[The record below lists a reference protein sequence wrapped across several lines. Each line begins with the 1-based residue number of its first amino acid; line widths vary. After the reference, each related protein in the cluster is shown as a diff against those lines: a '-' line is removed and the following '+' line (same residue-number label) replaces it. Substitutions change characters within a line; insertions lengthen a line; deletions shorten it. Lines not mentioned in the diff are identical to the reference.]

1 MSQFHPTQHAG
12 DNDFQMWQ
20 QQMVFKQLQEF
31 QRQQQLQQPDHGARM
46 QPSFGQFH
54 APAKPSPADQ
64 LSTMSNEMTNN
75 EAMNSAWPHNFA
87 TGDPNL
93 TSNSQML
100 NNGSANWDQIV
111 GAPGVGN
118 FVNGSM
124 FANAQNHSMRP
135 MGLATNQVDQ
145 SFYPMHA
152 TSSRGSGNQY
162 SQFLGIPADSQNAM
176 ARVGP
181 DQTEKTSRPFN
192 SSMNEHGLHL
202 QGASSLM
209 QNFRGKGG
217 FLGHSPMQSQGDNIK
232 AGSPVTMNHLQHG
245 FQTQDFHGR
254 QNQVELQ
261 VGVQEKSAM
270 QVGQPSGR
278 ASLDPTEEK
287 ILFGNDEDSNWGALL
302 RGDNDNGNTLDND
315 NYGGAYSSLQSG
327 SWSALMQ
334 EALQSTTSENSP
346 KEEWSGL
353 SFHKSEQIIANNSM
367 SGRDEN
373 KLAGLSG
380 TNLENVRPQ
389 SSSSYVDGT
398 MNNANLASFQ
408 HAMRTPY
415 ERRDQM
421 PRGSPSAT
429 VNNHQSASE
438 VNNGY
443 FQQSAKQNQSDGRQ
457 EQAHIAN
464 GVWAHQKSELLRN
477 NLQSTGAHGT
487 PHGAHGGFWMS
498 QQSTADHN
506 INRESSNNPND
517 WKANNALGQDMSSTH
532 NVFNSNEN
540 SWKSG
545 GGNANSVQRLQ
556 QRKSDISTAQI
567 PNESSDGKN
576 ISMMGSSIP
585 MMTQDHYQMITGRS
599 GEQVGM
605 NRNIGHRVS
614 ETSES
619 PGKSA
624 DQRPSD
630 FNQEYLNATPNE
642 RQAHLLNHGQHIT
655 SDSAP
660 RRHSVFSGKESEN
673 LSQSSQQAMASY
685 MLQNRAMGSSG
696 MNIGPPG
703 NPVSNSPFPPQ
714 SHQLRNNMQHHFGT
728 NTHVSNSMPSVSE
741 KMMMAQEQLQSR
753 HGLPNNSSALHFGGT
768 DTGLPQNRAVQNSQH
783 MLQLLH
789 KVDNSRNSN
798 AVADVPNNSLG
809 AVSAQQQLNHPSL
822 QGFGLRLAPPSQ
834 RQSNSGNLWSSQT
847 NADTKQSDQSAQE
860 DDRSQLPSTPS
871 QSLTP
876 QHTNSQSSPFHSSE
890 TENTGQAIGR
900 FPQLS
905 SGQQYPAAADDRSS
919 PVPMLQQPQQGS
931 SATVFKNVWTNIS
944 AQRLAGMQ
952 ANKITPNILQS
963 MMFPNNAAPS
973 NLWSS
978 QKTDD
983 QGQKAATPDMATSSA
998 NSQNQDSKQ
1007 VVDSDAGLASSQKAN
1022 FESAGATISGGNESL
1037 QKASSDGNFVNAVPS
1052 FAQLRQQGIMGAK
1065 QGENPGANFQ
1075 AMNAS
1080 HNGANSSGGIVLHG
1094 SPAPS
1099 NIQQQNYSLLH
1110 QMQAL
1115 RHTDVD
1121 PGSSVGKTIRPD
1133 VGSDA
1138 SQIDWKSGQRFA
1150 HVANNSNKS
1159 SVDNIGSPGVPGSFP
1174 SDMKMLSFASRN
1186 EERNHNIPS
1195 QLPSGERPPHGLVTG
1210 QNDDQNQV
1218 QPAGTSAASN
1228 SVERSERPRINP
1240 QMAPSWFGHYGNYR
1254 NGQSVAMLNAQKT
1267 TALPYNFPKASWNNE
1282 NNNSAENRVE
1292 SVQPVRP
1299 GHQLPST
1306 KMDTLVP
1313 STVKVSSMMRRPK
1326 KRKAMDV
1333 ALVSWHK
1340 IIESPQKMRSISTS
1354 EMDWAWAANRLIEK
1368 DEAETIDDAPLNY
1381 LPRKRLILTTQLIQ
1395 QLLPAIP
1402 SAILREHVASA
1413 YESATYTLSML
1424 TLRDAC
1430 SMAASSS
1437 YNSSSPVD
1445 DGNNPSEQTTGAKK
1459 MEDKVSKAVEV
1470 FVGRIRKMENDFI
1483 SLNKRASMLD
1493 VQLECQDLER
1503 ISIVN
1508 RLGRFHGRNHAAAVE
1523 GSSGSE
1529 MTPRRIFPE
1538 RHVMSFAVPGNLPEG
1553 VYCLS
1558 L

>member
-20 QQMVFKQLQEF
+20 QQMMFKQLQEF
-31 QRQQQLQQPDHGARM
+31 QRQQQQLQQSDHGARM

-54 APAKPSPADQ
+54 APAKPLLGDQ
-64 LSTMSNEMTNN
+64 LSTMSNEMANN
-75 EAMNSAWPHNFA
+75 EAMNSAWPHNF
-87 TGDPNL
+87 TSGDPNL
-93 TSNSQML
+93 PSNSQML
-100 NNGSANWDQIV
+100 NNGSTNWDQTV

-118 FVNGSM
+118 FMNGSM
-124 FANAQNHSMRP
+124 LANAQNQSMRP
-135 MGLATNQVDQ
+135 MGLATHQVDQ

-162 SQFLGIPADSQNAM
+162 SQFLGIPADSPSAV

-181 DQTEKTSRPFN
+181 DQSEKTSRPFN

-209 QNFRGKGG
+209 HNFRGKGG
-217 FLGHSPMQSQGDNIK
+217 FLHNSLMQSQGDNIR
-232 AGSPVTMNHLQHG
+232 AGSPVTMNQLQHG

-254 QNQVELQ
+254 SNQVDLQ
-261 VGVQEKSAM
+261 AGLQEKSAM
-270 QVGQPSGR
+270 QVGQASGG

-287 ILFGNDEDSNWGALL
+287 ILFGSDEDGNWGALL
-302 RGDNDNGNTLDND
+302 RGENDNANSLEND
-315 NYGGAYSSLQSG
+315 NCGGGYSSLHSG

-353 SFHKSEQIIANNSM
+353 SFHKTEQVMANNVAL

-373 KLAGLSG
+373 KHAGLSG
-380 TNLENVRPQ
+380 TNLENARP
-389 SSSSYVDGT
+389 SPASSYVDGT
-398 MNNANLASFQ
+398 MNNPNPASFQ
-408 HAMRTPY
+408 YAIRTPF

-421 PRGSPSAT
+421 AHGSPNAPA
-429 VNNHQSASE
+429 NNHQSTSE

-443 FQQSAKQNQSDGRQ
+443 FQQSLKQIQSDGRQ
-457 EQAHIAN
+457 EQVHLAN
-464 GVWAHQKSELLRN
+464 GIWAHQKSELLRS
-477 NLQSTGAHGT
+477 NLQSPGTHATPPGAHG
-487 PHGAHGGFWMS
+487 FWLS
-498 QQSTADHN
+498 QQNTADHN
-506 INRESSNNPND
+506 INRESSNNQND
-517 WKANNALGQDMSSTH
+517 WKANNALGQDISNSQ
-532 NVFNSNEN
+532 NVFNSNDN
-540 SWKSG
+540 SWKSS
-545 GGNANSVQRLQ
+545 GGNANSVRLQ
-556 QRKSDISTAQI
+556 QRKSDISSTQI
-567 PNESSDGKN
+567 PNESSDGKH
-576 ISMMGSSIP
+576 ISMMTSNMP

-599 GEQVGM
+599 GEQVRM
-605 NRNIGHRVS
+605 NRNMGHRVP

-642 RQAHLLNHGQHIT
+642 RQAHMLNHGQHIT
-655 SDSAP
+655 NDSAP
-660 RRHSVFSGKESEN
+660 RRHSVFAGKEPEN
-673 LSQSSQQAMASY
+673 LGQSSQQAMGSY

-696 MNIGPPG
+696 MNTGTSSS
-703 NPVSNSPFPPQ
+703 NPLPNSLFPPH
-714 SHQLRNNMQHHFGT
+714 SHQMRNNLQHHFGS
-728 NTHVSNSMPSVSE
+728 NSHVSNNLPSASE

-753 HGLPNNSSALHFGGT
+753 HGIPNSSNALPFGGT
-768 DTGLPQNRAVQNSQH
+768 DTGLSQNRAVQNSQH

-798 AVADVPNNSLG
+798 AVADMPNNSPG
-809 AVSAQQQLNHPSL
+809 VVSAQQQPNHPSL

-834 RQSNSGNLWSSQT
+834 RQSNSGNLWSNQA
-847 NADTKQSDQSAQE
+847 NVDAKQPDHSTQE
-860 DDRSQLPSTPS
+860 DDRSHLPSTPS

-876 QHTNSQSSPFHSSE
+876 PHPNSQSSPFHSSE
-890 TENTGQAIGR
+890 TENAGQPIGR
-900 FPQLS
+900 CPQLS
-905 SGQQYPAAADDRSS
+905 SGQQYPAADDRSA
-919 PVPMLQQPQQGS
+919 PAPMVPQPQQGS

-944 AQRLAGMQ
+944 AQRLAGMH

-963 MMFPNNAAPS
+963 MMFPNNAAAP
-973 NLWSS
+973 NLWNS

-983 QGQKAATPDMATSSA
+983 QGQKAATPDIATSSA

-1007 VVDSDAGLASSQKAN
+1007 AVDSDAGLTSSQKAN
-1022 FESAGATISGGNESL
+1022 FESTGATVSGGNESL
-1037 QKASSDGNFVNAVPS
+1037 LKPSSDGNFINAVSS
-1052 FAQLRQQGIMGAK
+1052 FTQLRHQGIMGAK
-1065 QGENPGANFQ
+1065 HGENPGANFQ

-1080 HNGANSSGGIVLHG
+1080 HNSASSGGIVLHG

-1115 RHTDVD
+1115 RHTEVD

-1133 VGSDA
+1133 IGSDA

-1150 HVANNSNKS
+1150 HVANNSTKPS
-1159 SVDNIGSPGVPGSFP
+1159 TDNIGSPGAPGPFP
-1174 SDMKMLSFASRN
+1174 PDMKMLSFASRG
-1186 EERNHNIPS
+1186 EERNPNVPS
-1195 QLPSGERPPHGLVTG
+1195 QLPPGERPSHGMVTS
-1210 QNDDQNQV
+1210 QNDNQNQV
-1218 QPAGTSAASN
+1218 QPTGTSAASN
-1228 SVERSERPRINP
+1228 SVERGERQRINP

-1254 NGQSVAMLNAQKT
+1254 NGQSVAMLSAQKT
-1267 TALPYNFPKASWNNE
+1267 TALPYNFPKASWNSDSS
-1282 NNNSAENRVE
+1282 NSAENRVE
-1292 SVQPVRP
+1292 SGQPVRP
-1299 GHQLPST
+1299 GQHLPST
-1306 KMDTLVP
+1306 KMEALVP
-1313 STVKVSSMMRRPK
+1313 SNVKVVSMIRRPK
-1326 KRKAMDV
+1326 KRKAIDSV
-1333 ALVSWHK
+1333 LVSWHK
-1340 IIESPQKMRSISTS
+1340 IIESPQKLRAISTS
-1354 EMDWAWAANRLIEK
+1354 EMDWAWAANRLVEK
-1368 DEAETIDDAPLNY
+1368 DEAETQDDAPLNY

-1402 SAILREHVASA
+1402 ATILRAQAVSA
-1413 YESATYTLSML
+1413 YESATYTLSMS

-1430 SMAASSS
+1430 SMASSS
-1437 YNSSSPVD
+1437 YNSCSPMD
-1445 DGNNPSEQTTGAKK
+1445 DENNPSEHTTSAKK
-1459 MEDKVSKAVEV
+1459 IEDKVSKAVEI
-1470 FVGRIRKMENDFI
+1470 FVGRIRKMETDFI

-1523 GSSGSE
+1523 GSSASE
-1529 MTPRRIFPE
+1529 MTARRIFPE

>member
-20 QQMVFKQLQEF
+20 QQMMFKQFQEF
-31 QRQQQLQQPDHGARM
+31 QRQQQQLQQSDHGARM

-54 APAKPSPADQ
+54 APAKQLPGDQ
-64 LSTMSNEMTNN
+64 LSTMSNEMANN
-75 EAMNSAWPHNFA
+75 QAMNSAWPHNF
-87 TGDPNL
+87 TSGDPSL

-100 NNGSANWDQIV
+100 NNGSVNWDQIV
-111 GAPGVGN
+111 GAPAVGN
-118 FVNGSM
+118 FMNGPM
-124 FANAQNHSMRP
+124 FANAQNQSMRP
-135 MGLATNQVDQ
+135 MGLSTHQGDQ

-162 SQFLGIPADSQNAM
+162 SQFLGIPADSQSAV

-181 DQTEKTSRPFN
+181 DQSEKTSRPFN
-192 SSMNEHGLHL
+192 SSMNEHGIHL
-202 QGASSLM
+202 QGTSSLIH
-209 QNFRGKGG
+209 NFRGKGG
-217 FLGHSPMQSQGDNIK
+217 FLNNSLMQSQGDNIR
-232 AGSPVTMNHLQHG
+232 AGSPVTMNQLQHV
-245 FQTQDFHGR
+245 QPQDFHGR
-254 QNQVELQ
+254 SNQVDLQ
-261 VGVQEKSAM
+261 HSVQEKSTM
-270 QVGQPSGR
+270 QVGLASAG

-287 ILFGNDEDSNWGALL
+287 ILFGSDEDGNWGALL
-302 RGDNDNGNTLDND
+302 RGENDNGNSLDND
-315 NYGGAYSSLQSG
+315 NYGGGYSSLQSG

-353 SFHKSEQIIANNSM
+353 SFHKTEQLMANNATL

-373 KLAGLSG
+373 KFSGLSG
-380 TNLENVRPQ
+380 TNLENARP
-389 SSSSYVDGT
+389 SPASSYADGT
-398 MNNANLASFQ
+398 MNNPSPASFQ
-408 HAMRTPY
+408 HAIRTPF

-421 PRGSPSAT
+421 PHESPKAP
-429 VNNHQSASE
+429 VDNHQSTSE
-438 VNNGY
+438 INNGY
-443 FQQSAKQNQSDGRQ
+443 FQQSLKQIQSDGRQ
-457 EQAHIAN
+457 EQVHLAN
-464 GVWAHQKSELLRN
+464 GIWAHQKAELLRN
-477 NLQSTGAHGT
+477 NLQSTGAHAMA
-487 PHGAHGGFWMS
+487 PGAHGFWMS

-506 INRESSNNPND
+506 INRESSNNQND
-517 WKANNALGQDMSSTH
+517 WKANNALGQDISNSQ
-532 NVFNSNEN
+532 NVFNNNEN
-540 SWKSG
+540 SWKSS

-556 QRKSDISTAQI
+556 QRKPDISTTQI
-567 PNESSDGKN
+567 PNESSDGKH
-576 ISMMGSSIP
+576 ISIMSSSMP
-585 MMTQDHYQMITGRS
+585 MMTQDHYQMIAGRS
-599 GEQVGM
+599 GEQARM
-605 NRNIGHRVS
+605 NRNMGHRVP

-624 DQRPSD
+624 DQRSSD
-630 FNQEYLNATPNE
+630 FSQEYPNATPNE

-660 RRHSVFSGKESEN
+660 RRHSVFAGKESEN
-673 LSQSSQQAMASY
+673 LGQSSQQAMGSY

-696 MNIGPPG
+696 MNIGPSSG
-703 NPVSNSPFPPQ
+703 NPLPSSLFPPH
-714 SHQLRNNMQHHFGT
+714 SHQMRNNLQHHFGT
-728 NTHVSNSMPSVSE
+728 NSHVSNNLPSVSE
-741 KMMMAQEQLQSR
+741 EQLQSR
-753 HGLPNNSSALHFGGT
+753 HGPPNSSSALPFGGT
-768 DTGLPQNRAVQNSQH
+768 DTGLSQNRAVQNSQH

-789 KVDNSRNSN
+789 KVDNTRTSN
-798 AVADVPNNSLG
+798 AVADMPDNSLG
-809 AVSAQQQLNHPSL
+809 VVSSQQQLNHPNL

-834 RQSNSGNLWSSQT
+834 RQSNSVNLWSSQT
-847 NADTKQSDQSAQE
+847 NVDAKQPDLSAQE

-876 QHTNSQSSPFHSSE
+876 PHPNTKSSPFHTSE
-890 TENTGQAIGR
+890 SENTGQPIGR

-905 SGQQYPAAADDRSS
+905 SCQQYPAADDRSGPAS
-919 PVPMLQQPQQGS
+919 MLQQPQQGS

-963 MMFPNNAAPS
+963 MMFPNNAAAS

-983 QGQKAATPDMATSSA
+983 QGQKATIPSDIATSSV
-998 NSQNQDSKQ
+998 NSHNQDPKQ
-1007 VVDSDAGLASSQKAN
+1007 AVDSDAGLASSQKAN
-1022 FESAGATISGGNESL
+1022 LESTGATVSGGNESL
-1037 QKASSDGNFVNAVPS
+1037 QKPSSDGNFANAVSS
-1052 FAQLRQQGIMGAK
+1052 FAQLRRQGIMGTK
-1065 QGENPGANFQ
+1065 HGENLGANFQ
-1075 AMNAS
+1075 AMNAI
-1080 HNGANSSGGIVLHG
+1080 HNSGSNSGGIVLHG

-1115 RHTDVD
+1115 RHTEID
-1121 PGSSVGKTIRPD
+1121 PGSSVGKSIRPD
-1133 VGSDA
+1133 IGSDA
-1138 SQIDWKSGQRFA
+1138 SQIDWKSGQRFDHA
-1150 HVANNSNKS
+1150 ANNSTKS

-1174 SDMKMLSFASRN
+1174 SDMKMLSFASRG
-1186 EERNHNIPS
+1186 EERNPNAPS
-1195 QLPSGERPPHGLVTG
+1195 QVPPGERPSHGMVTA
-1210 QNDDQNQV
+1210 QNDNQNQV
-1218 QPAGTSAASN
+1218 QPIGTSAATS

-1267 TALPYNFPKASWNNE
+1267 TALPYNFSKASGNND
-1282 NNNSAENRVE
+1282 NNNLTENRVE
-1292 SVQPVRP
+1292 SGQPVRP
-1299 GHQLPST
+1299 GQNLPLT
-1306 KMDTLVP
+1306 KMDALVP
-1313 STVKVSSMMRRPK
+1313 SNAKVSPMVRRPK
-1326 KRKAMDV
+1326 KRKATEST
-1333 ALVSWHK
+1333 LISWHK
-1340 IIESPQKMRSISTS
+1340 ITEIPQKLRGISTS
-1354 EMDWAWAANRLIEK
+1354 EMDWAWAANRLTEK
-1368 DEAETIDDAPLNY
+1368 DEAETQDDTLNY

-1402 SAILREHVASA
+1402 ATILREQSVST
-1413 YESATYTLSML
+1413 YESATYTLSMS

-1430 SMAASSS
+1430 SMASSSS
-1437 YNSSSPVD
+1437 YNSCSPMD
-1445 DGNNPSEQTTGAKK
+1445 DENNPSEQTSGKK
-1459 MEDKVSKAVEV
+1459 IEDKVSKAVEI

-1523 GSSGSE
+1523 GSSASE

>member
-20 QQMVFKQLQEF
+20 QQMMYKQLQEF
-31 QRQQQLQQPDHGARM
+31 QRQQQLQQSDHGARM

-54 APAKPSPADQ
+54 APAKPLPADQ

-75 EAMNSAWPHNFA
+75 ESMNSAWPHNFT
-87 TGDPNL
+87 TGDPSL

-118 FVNGSM
+118 FINGSM
-124 FANAQNHSMRP
+124 FANAQNQSMRP
-135 MGLATNQVDQ
+135 MGLATHQVDQ
-145 SFYPMHA
+145 TFYPMHA

-162 SQFLGIPADSQNAM
+162 SQFLGIPADSQSAM

-181 DQTEKTSRPFN
+181 DQSEKTSRPFN
-192 SSMNEHGLHL
+192 SSMNDHGLHL

-217 FLGHSPMQSQGDNIK
+217 FLSNNPMQNQSDNIK
-232 AGSPVTMNHLQHG
+232 AGSLVTMNHLQHG
-245 FQTQDFHGR
+245 FQTQDFHSSP
-254 QNQVELQ
+254 NQVELQ

-270 QVGQPSGR
+270 QVGQASGR

-302 RGDNDNGNTLDND
+302 RGDNDNGNSLDND
-315 NYGGAYSSLQSG
+315 NYGGAFSSLQSG

-353 SFHKSEQIIANNSM
+353 SFHKAEQIMANNSL

-380 TNLENVRPQ
+380 ANIENARPPPP
-389 SSSSYVDGT
+389 SSYADGT
-398 MNNANLASFQ
+398 MNNPNLASFQ

-421 PRGSPSAT
+421 PHESPSAS

-443 FQQSAKQNQSDGRQ
+443 FQQNLKQAQSDGRQ
-457 EQAHIAN
+457 EQAHLAN
-464 GVWAHQKSELLRN
+464 GLWAHQKSELLRN
-477 NLQSTGAHGT
+477 SLQSTGAHG
-487 PHGAHGGFWMS
+487 FWMS
-498 QQSTADHN
+498 QQNTADHN
-506 INRESSNNPND
+506 INRESSNNQND
-517 WKANNALGQDMSSTH
+517 WKANNALGQDMSGTQ

-540 SWKSG
+540 SWKSS

-576 ISMMGSSIP
+576 IRMMGSNIP

-599 GEQVGM
+599 GEQAGM
-605 NRNIGHRVS
+605 NRNMGHRVP

-624 DQRPSD
+624 DQRTGD

-642 RQAHLLNHGQHIT
+642 RQAHVLNHGQHIT

-673 LSQSSQQAMASY
+673 VSQSSQQAMASY
-685 MLQNRAMGSSG
+685 MLQNRAMGTSG
-696 MNIGPPG
+696 MNIGPSPG
-703 NPVSNSPFPPQ
+703 NPMSNSLFPPQ
-714 SHQLRNNMQHHFGT
+714 SHQMRNNMQHHFGT
-728 NTHVSNSMPSVSE
+728 NSHVSNNMPSVSE

-753 HGLPNNSSALHFGGT
+753 HGLPNSSSALHFGGT
-768 DTGLPQNRAVQNSQH
+768 DTGLSQNRAVQNSQH

-798 AVADVPNNSLG
+798 AVAEVPSNSLG
-809 AVSAQQQLNHPSL
+809 IVSAQQQPNHPSL

-834 RQSNSGNLWSSQT
+834 RQSNSGNLWSGQT
-847 NADTKQSDQSAQE
+847 NVDAKQPDHSAQE

-871 QSLTP
+871 QSLTSP
-876 QHTNSQSSPFHSSE
+876 HTNSQSSPFHTSE
-890 TENTGQAIGR
+890 TENTGQPIGR

-905 SGQQYPAAADDRSS
+905 SGQQYPVTDDRSG
-919 PVPMLQQPQQGS
+919 PAPMLQQPQQGS

-963 MMFPNNAAPS
+963 MMFPNNATTS

-978 QKTDD
+978 QRTDD
-983 QGQKAATPDMATSSA
+983 QGQKASTPSDIVTTSA

-1007 VVDSDAGLASSQKAN
+1007 AVDSDAGLASSQKAN
-1022 FESAGATISGGNESL
+1022 FESTGATLSGGNESL
-1037 QKASSDGNFVNAVPS
+1037 QKPSSDGNFVNPVSS
-1052 FAQLRQQGIMGAK
+1052 FAQLRQQGIMGGK
-1065 QGENPGANFQ
+1065 HGENPGANFQ

-1080 HNGANSSGGIVLHG
+1080 YNSANNSGGIVLHG

-1115 RHTDVD
+1115 RHTDID
-1121 PGSSVGKTIRPD
+1121 PGSSTGKTIRPD

-1150 HVANNSNKS
+1150 HVANNSTKS
-1159 SVDNIGSPGVPGSFP
+1159 SADNIGSPGVPGSFP
-1174 SDMKMLSFASRN
+1174 SDMKMLSFASRS
-1186 EERNHNIPS
+1186 EERNPNVPS
-1195 QLPSGERPPHGLVTG
+1195 QLPSGERPSHGSVTA
-1210 QNDDQNQV
+1210 QNDSQNQV
-1218 QPAGTSAASN
+1218 QPIGTSAASN

-1254 NGQSVAMLNAQKT
+1254 NGQSVAMLNAQKS
-1267 TALPYNFPKASWNNE
+1267 TALPYNFQKASWNND

-1292 SVQPVRP
+1292 SGQSVRP
-1299 GHQLPST
+1299 VHHLPST
-1306 KMDTLVP
+1306 KMDALVP
-1313 STVKVSSMMRRPK
+1313 SNVKASSMMRRPK
-1326 KRKAMDV
+1326 KRKAMEST
-1333 ALVSWHK
+1333 LVSWHK
-1340 IIESPQKMRSISTS
+1340 IIESPQKLRSISTY

-1368 DEAETIDDAPLNY
+1368 DEAETLEDAPLNY

-1402 SAILREHVASA
+1402 SAILRAEAVSA

-1430 SMAASSS
+1430 SMASSSS
-1437 YNSSSPVD
+1437 YNSCSPVD
-1445 DGNNPSEQTTGAKK
+1445 DENNPSEQTTSAKK

-1523 GSSGSE
+1523 GSSASE

>member
-1 MSQFHPTQHAG
+1 MSHFHPTQHAG
-12 DNDFQMWQ
+12 ENDFQMWQ
-20 QQMVFKQLQEF
+20 QQMMFKQLQEF
-31 QRQQQLQQPDHGARM
+31 QRQQQLQQSDHGARM

-54 APAKPSPADQ
+54 APAKSLPADQ
-64 LSTMSNEMTNN
+64 LSTMSNEMVNN
-75 EAMNSAWPHNFA
+75 EAMNSAWPHNF
-87 TGDPNL
+87 TGGDPNL

-100 NNGSANWDQIV
+100 NNGSTNWDQIV

-118 FVNGSM
+118 FMNGSM
-124 FANAQNHSMRP
+124 LANAQNQSMRP
-135 MGLATNQVDQ
+135 MGLATHQVDQ

-152 TSSRGSGNQY
+152 TSSRGPGNQY
-162 SQFLGIPADSQNAM
+162 SQFLGIPADPQSALT
-176 ARVGP
+176 RVGS
-181 DQTEKTSRPFN
+181 DQSEKTSRPFN
-192 SSMNEHGLHL
+192 SSMNEHGLHM
-202 QGASSLM
+202 QGTTSLM
-209 QNFRGKGG
+209 HNFRGKGG
-217 FLGHSPMQSQGDNIK
+217 FLNNSLMQSQGDNIR
-232 AGSPVTMNHLQHG
+232 AGSPVTMNQLQHG

-254 QNQVELQ
+254 SNQVDLQ
-261 VGVQEKSAM
+261 VGMQEKSAM
-270 QVGQPSGR
+270 QVGQASRG

-287 ILFGNDEDSNWGALL
+287 ILFGSDEDSNWGALL
-302 RGDNDNGNTLDND
+302 RGDNDNGNSLDND
-315 NYGGAYSSLQSG
+315 NYGGGYSSLQSG

-353 SFHKSEQIIANNSM
+353 SFHKSEQVMANNATL
-367 SGRDEN
+367 SGRDDN
-373 KLAGLSG
+373 KLTGLSG
-380 TNLENVRPQ
+380 ANLENARP
-389 SSSSYVDGT
+389 SPSSSYADGT
-398 MNNANLASFQ
+398 MNNPNLASFQ
-408 HAMRTPY
+408 HAIRPPF
-415 ERRDQM
+415 ERRDHM
-421 PRGSPSAT
+421 AHESPTAP
-429 VNNHQSASE
+429 VNNHKSTSE

-443 FQQSAKQNQSDGRQ
+443 FQQGLKQIQSDGRQ
-457 EQAHIAN
+457 EQAQLAN
-464 GVWAHQKSELLRN
+464 GIWPHQKTELLRN
-477 NLQSTGAHGT
+477 NLQSTGVHAT
-487 PHGAHGGFWMS
+487 PPGAHGFWMS
-498 QQSTADHN
+498 QQNTADHN
-506 INRESSNNPND
+506 INRESSNNQND
-517 WKANNALGQDMSSTH
+517 WKANNALGQDMHNSQ

-540 SWKSG
+540 SWKST
-545 GGNANSVQRLQ
+545 GGNVNSVQRLQ
-556 QRKSDISTAQI
+556 QRKSDVSTTH
-567 PNESSDGKN
+567 ESSDGKN
-576 ISMMGSSIP
+576 ISMMSSSMP
-585 MMTQDHYQMITGRS
+585 MMTQDHYQMVTSRS
-599 GEQVGM
+599 GEQIGM
-605 NRNIGHRVS
+605 NRNMAHRAP

-624 DQRPSD
+624 EQRPGD

-642 RQAHLLNHGQHIT
+642 RQAHILNHGQHIT

-660 RRHSVFSGKESEN
+660 RRHSVFAGKESEN
-673 LSQSSQQAMASY
+673 LGQSSQQAMGSY

-696 MNIGPPG
+696 MNIGPSPG
-703 NPVSNSPFPPQ
+703 NPVSNNLFPPQ
-714 SHQLRNNMQHHFGT
+714 MRNNLQHHFGT
-728 NTHVSNSMPSVSE
+728 NSHVSNNMPSVSE

-753 HGLPNNSSALHFGGT
+753 HGLPNSSSALPFGGA
-768 DTGLPQNRAVQNSQH
+768 DTGLSQNRAVQNSQH

-798 AVADVPNNSLG
+798 VVADIPNNSLG
-809 AVSAQQQLNHPSL
+809 VVSAQQQLNHSSL

-847 NADTKQSDQSAQE
+847 NADGKQSDHSAQD
-860 DDRSQLPSTPS
+860 DDRTQLPSTPS

-876 QHTNSQSSPFHSSE
+876 QHQNSQSSPFHSSE
-890 TENTGQAIGR
+890 TENTGQPIAR

-905 SGQQYPAAADDRSS
+905 SGQQYPVADDRSG
-919 PVPMLQQPQQGS
+919 PAPMVQQQQPQQS
-931 SATVFKNVWTNIS
+931 NSATVFKNVWTNIS

-963 MMFPNNAAPS
+963 MMFPNNAAAS

-978 QKTDD
+978 QKADD
-983 QGQKAATPDMATSSA
+983 QGQRAATPSDIATSSA
-998 NSQNQDSKQ
+998 NSQNQDAKQ
-1007 VVDSDAGLASSQKAN
+1007 AADSEAGLASSQKAN
-1022 FESAGATISGGNESL
+1022 LESAGTTITGGNESL
-1037 QKASSDGNFVNAVPS
+1037 QKPSADGNSINAVSS
-1052 FAQLRQQGIMGAK
+1052 FAQLRQQGILGAK
-1065 QGENPGANFQ
+1065 HGEIPGANFQ

-1080 HNGANSSGGIVLHG
+1080 HNNANNSGGIVLHG

-1115 RHTDVD
+1115 RHTDID
-1121 PGSSVGKTIRPD
+1121 PGSLAGKATRPD
-1133 VGSDA
+1133 IGPDA

-1150 HVANNSNKS
+1150 HVANNSTKLS
-1159 SVDNIGSPGVPGSFP
+1159 ADNIGSPGVPGPFT
-1174 SDMKMLSFASRN
+1174 SDMKMLSFASRS
-1186 EERNHNIPS
+1186 EERNPNVPS
-1195 QLPSGERPPHGLVTG
+1195 QLPSGERPSPGMVTA
-1210 QNDDQNQV
+1210 QNDNRNQV
-1218 QPAGTSAASN
+1218 QPMGTSATSN

-1254 NGQSVAMLNAQKT
+1254 NGQSVAMLNAQKP

-1282 NNNSAENRVE
+1282 NNSPAENRVE
-1292 SVQPVRP
+1292 SGQSVRP
-1299 GHQLPST
+1299 GHHLPST
-1306 KMDTLVP
+1306 RMEALVP
-1313 STVKVSSMMRRPK
+1313 SNVKVSSMMRRPK
-1326 KRKAMDV
+1326 KRKAMDST
-1333 ALVSWHK
+1333 LVSWHK
-1340 IIESPQKMRSISTS
+1340 IIESPQKLRNISTF

-1368 DEAETIDDAPLNY
+1368 DESETPDDAPLNY

-1402 SAILREHVASA
+1402 ATILRAQAVSA

-1430 SMAASSS
+1430 SMASSS
-1437 YNSSSPVD
+1437 LYNSCSPVED
-1445 DGNNPSEQTTGAKK
+1445 ENNPSEQTTSAKK

-1523 GSSGSE
+1523 GSSASE